1 MLRLAMA
8 LAFTLLPSLGFAQA
22 PQLTDPGKLTWG
34 VSVTFPPFEYMDN
47 GKPVGFDVDLVDAL
61 TKQMGL
67 QSNLMGIEFKG
78 LIPALEGKRIDAI
91 VSGMYINPQRL
102 EVADM
107 VPYLLVGNQIV
118 VKKGNPKK
126 IAGTVS
132 LCGVNVAA
140 PVATVFEASA
150 KAAGAACK
158 AAGKPD
164 ISLLSLAGTT
174 ACALALTQGRA
185 DAIIVSTPTVAA
197 LMHETPDAYEPAGAP
212 FNADTKVGIAVRKDN
227 PGLTADIQKA
237 LQTVVKNGTYD
248 ALLKKWAMP
257 AGSSAF

>member
-1 MLRLAMA
+1 MLRFAMTFV
-8 LAFTLLPSLGFAQA
+8 LTLLPVLGYAQS
-22 PQLTDPGKLTWG
+22 PQLAEPGKLTWG
-34 VSVTFPPFEYMDN
+34 ASVTFPPFEFQEN
-47 GKPVGFDVDLVDAL
+47 AKPAGFDIDLADAL
-61 TKQMGL
+61 AKQMGL
-67 QSNLMGIEFKG
+67 TSNIVSIEFKG
-78 LIPALEGKRIDAI
+78 LIPALEGKRIDI
-91 VSGMYINPQRL
+91 IISGMYINPQRL

-126 IAGTVS
+126 IDGRMALCGLTVS
-132 LCGVNVAA
+132 A
-140 PVATVFEASA
+140 PVGTVFETSAKQASA
-150 KAAGAACK
+150 DCK
-158 AAGKPD
+158 AAGKPEVN
-164 ISLLSLAGTT
+164 LLSLAGTT

-197 LMHETPDAYEPAGAP
+197 LMHETPDTYEAAGAP

-227 PGLTADIQKA
+227 PALTAAIEKA
-237 LQTVVKNGTYD
+237 VQAIVKDGTYA